1 MTREFLIVQ
10 ACVNRILMLPEKT
23 NDTAP
28 ISEVTTRVD
37 IDFRNA
43 FIAMSHLMSQA
54 ELWRT
59 IIEFHIPGEQIYGSA
74 TVRLARNDSGKTTIP
89 FKQVQH
95 KEALRSRI
103 CSISL
108 SMLCCGC
115 SRRLG
120 RTRVSAM
127 VCRLARTRMTAV
139 KTPTTAISLIT

>member
-1 MTREFLIVQ
+1 
-10 ACVNRILMLPEKT
+10 MLPEKT
-23 NDTAP
+23 NDTARQSLST
-28 ISEVTTRVD
+28 ISEVTTPVD
-37 IDFRNA
+37 IDFRNT

-59 IIEFHIPGEQIYGSA
+59 IIEFHIPVEQIYGSA
-74 TVRLARNDSGKTTIP
+74 KVRLARNDSGKITIP

-95 KEALRSRI
+95 KEALR
-103 CSISL
+103 SISL

-139 KTPTTAISLIT
+139 KTPTTAISLIK